1 MYLWCYVTF
10 YSYEKLLVE
19 ERQVSQEVI
28 AFQRRMEA
36 WATSTTTTAAG
47 SRGVQVTTASGTTA
61 VAGERGREGEAALP
75 PAMLELEVFT

>member
-1 MYLWCYVTF
+1 MYLWWLLHV

-36 WATSTTTTAAG
+36 WATTTTAAG
-47 SRGVQVTTASGTTA
+47 SRGVQVTTTSGTTA
-61 VAGERGREGEAALP
+61 VAGERGREGEATLP
-75 PAMLELEVFT
+75 PAMLELEVVT